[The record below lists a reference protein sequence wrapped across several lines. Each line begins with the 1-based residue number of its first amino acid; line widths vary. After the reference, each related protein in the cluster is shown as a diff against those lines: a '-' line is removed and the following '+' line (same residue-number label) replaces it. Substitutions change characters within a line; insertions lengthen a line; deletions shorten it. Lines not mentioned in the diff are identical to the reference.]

1 MFKLKKLVAA
11 ALAGVMMI
19 AAAGCGGGADGG
31 SSSSAAN
38 SGGKRVGVAMP
49 TQSSQRWIQDG
60 ANMKEKLEALG
71 YQVDLNF
78 VKRGKNKH
86 KSVRLL

>member
-31 SSSSAAN
+31 ADLAHADDIE
-38 SGGKRVGVAMP
+38 GHPVLDPELPLRVGAGELIGLP
-49 TQSSQRWIQDG
+49 PC
-60 ANMKEKLEALG
+60 K
-71 YQVDLNF
+71 
-78 VKRGKNKH
+78 
-86 KSVRLL
+86 

>member
-11 ALAGVMMI
+11 ALAGVMM
-19 AAAGCGGGADGG
+19 AVAAGCGGGGADGG
-31 SSSSAAN
+31 NSSAAN

-60 ANMKEKLEALG
+60 ANMKEKLYYVQELELMVLE
-71 YQVDLNF
+71 QL
-78 VKRGKNKH
+78 KEQ
-86 KSVRLL
+86 L